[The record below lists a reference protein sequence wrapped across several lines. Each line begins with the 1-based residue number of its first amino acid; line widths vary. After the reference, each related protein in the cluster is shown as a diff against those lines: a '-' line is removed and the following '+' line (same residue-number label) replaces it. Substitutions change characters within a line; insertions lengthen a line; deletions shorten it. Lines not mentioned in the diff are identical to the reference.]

1 VFWQAHQLGYDNV
14 YSMKVIQLRL
24 EDLLVHLHQLQ
35 AVMLRVPL
43 GLLAEM
49 ELLLLLLLL
58 LLQIQAVELLLGQN
72 IFMSSLTSVTEIMFK
87 DTLPL
92 FH

>member
-1 VFWQAHQLGYDNV
+1 
-14 YSMKVIQLRL
+14 MKVIQSRL

-35 AVMLRVPL
+35 AVMLWVLL
-43 GLLAEM
+43 GLLVEM
-49 ELLLLLLLL
+49 ELLLLLL
-58 LLQIQAVELLLGQN
+58 LLQIQAVELLLVQN
-72 IFMSSLTSVTEIMFK
+72 IFMSSLTSVTEIMFN